1 MWIITSFIGF
11 TLFVA
16 VYSWYKLRDQ
26 NLNTSDGYF
35 LGGRSLGAGVIAGSM
50 MLTNIS
56 SEHLIGMNGSSYKNG
71 MVIISWETT
80 ATIGLIFGALYLV
93 PRYLKMGLSTIPK
106 FLELRFDRT
115 TRSIAAGLLVFSF
128 VFTLLPIVL
137 YTGAINFEGMF
148 NLSEFMGVSREQ
160 AIWILVLMI
169 GIIGA
174 LYSILGGLKAVAVA
188 DTVNGVGLI
197 IAGLLIPIIA
207 LWEIGNGNLLSGVD
221 RVYEHA
227 PEKFSIVG
235 APDSVLPFSAIFTGL
250 VINQIY
256 FWAMHQSIIQR
267 ALGAK
272 DLEAAQKGLLLTGVF
287 KLLVPIII
295 AVPGVIGFYYFGDA
309 FYDNQDFIYPMMV
322 NEVLPVFLIGI
333 FAAVFMG
340 AVLSTFNSVINSA
353 ATIYTI
359 DIYKIFINK
368 DAGEKQTV
376 RVGVIVSSIVAVFAI
391 LVAPFMAYAP
401 EGIYQLLQTLNGLFF
416 VPLGTIIIAGFFFK
430 SVSAAGVKVA
440 LVAGMA
446 FYLMT
451 ELIVD
456 IGIHFVH
463 VWGIMFV
470 GMIAIMYFVSYF
482 YPVEKEFKITD
493 VEVVDLKEWKYAKA
507 VSIFLII
514 VTIAIYILLW
524 GEPYSGQ

>member
-1 MWIITSFIGF
+1 MWILTSFVGF

-16 VYSWYKLRDQ
+16 IYSWYKLRGE
-26 NLNTSDGYF
+26 NLYTSDGYF
-35 LGGRSLGAGVIAGSM
+35 LGGRSLSAGVIAGSM

-56 SEHLIGMNGSSYKNG
+56 SEHLIGMNGSAYKNG
-71 MVIISWETT
+71 MIIISWETT

-106 FLELRFDRT
+106 FLELRFDRA
-115 TRSIAAGLLVFSF
+115 TRSLAAVLLVFSF

-137 YTGAINFEGMF
+137 YTGAINFEGIF
-148 NLSEFMGVSREQ
+148 EISEVLDVTHQQS
-160 AIWILVLMI
+160 IWILVVTI
-169 GIIGA
+169 GVIGA

-188 DTVNGVGLI
+188 DTVNGIGLI
-197 IAGLLIPIIA
+197 IGGLLIPILA

-221 RVYEHA
+221 TVYTHA

-256 FWAMHQSIIQR
+256 FWSMHQSIIQR

-272 DLEAAQKGLLLTGVF
+272 DLASAQKGLLLTGLF
-287 KLLVPIII
+287 KLLVPVII
-295 AVPGVIGFYYFGDA
+295 ALPGVIGFYYFGDTL
-309 FYDNQDFIYPMMV
+309 YENQDFIYPMMIH
-322 NEVLPVFLIGI
+322 EVLPVFFIGI

-359 DIYKIFINK
+359 DIYKIYINK
-368 DAGEKQTV
+368 DASEKRMVTV
-376 RVGVIVSSIVAVFAI
+376 GTLVSTIVAVFAI
-391 LVAPFMAYAP
+391 FVAPFMAYAP

-416 VPLGTIIIAGFFFK
+416 VPLGTAIIAGFFLK
-430 SVSAAGVKVA
+430 SISAAGVKVA
-440 LVAGMA
+440 LIIGMV
-446 FYLMT
+446 FYGIT
-451 ELIVD
+451 ELAVD

-470 GMIAIMYFVSYF
+470 GMIIIMYIVSYF
-482 YPVEKEFKITD
+482 YPVEEEFKITD
-493 VEVVDLKEWKYAKA
+493 VEVVDISEWKYAKG
-507 VSIFLII
+507 VSIFLIL
-514 VTIAIYILLW
+514 VTIGIYILLW
-524 GEPYSGQ
+524 GPPN

>member
-1 MWIITSFIGF
+1 MWILTSFIAF

-16 VYSWYKLRDQ
+16 FFAWYKLRGE
-26 NLNTSDGYF
+26 NLYTSDGYF
-35 LGGRSLGAGVIAGSM
+35 LGGRSLGAGMIAGSM

-56 SEHLIGMNGSSYKNG
+56 SEHLIGMNGSAYKNG
-71 MVIISWETT
+71 LVIISWETT

-106 FLELRFDRT
+106 FLELRFDRA
-115 TRSIAAGLLVFSF
+115 TRSIAAALLVFSF

-137 YTGAINFEGMF
+137 YTGAINFEGIF
-148 NLSEFMGVSREQ
+148 NISERLNVTHQQS
-160 AIWILVLMI
+160 IWILVVTI
-169 GIIGA
+169 GVIGA

-197 IAGLLIPIIA
+197 IGGLLIPILA

-221 RVYEHA
+221 RVYQHA

-272 DLEAAQKGLLLTGVF
+272 SLASAQKGLLLTGVF

-295 AVPGVIGFYYFGDA
+295 ALPGVIGFYYFGDS
-309 FYDNQDFIYPMMV
+309 FYENQDFIYPMMIH
-322 NEVLPVFLIGI
+322 EVLPVFFIGI

-353 ATIYTI
+353 ATIYTL
-359 DIYKIFINK
+359 DIYKIYINK
-368 DAGEKQTV
+368 DASERKMV
-376 RVGVIVSSIVAVFAI
+376 SVGTIISTIIAVFAI
-391 LVAPFMAYAP
+391 LVAPYMAYAP
-401 EGIYQLLQTLNGLFF
+401 EGIYQLLQTMNGLFF
-416 VPLGTIIIAGFFFK
+416 VPLGTIILAGFFLK
-430 SVSAAGVKVA
+430 SISAAGVKVA
-440 LVAGMA
+440 LISGMA
-446 FYLMT
+446 FYLTT
-451 ELIVD
+451 ELFID
-456 IGIHFVH
+456 TGIHFVH
-463 VWGIMFV
+463 IWGIKFI
-470 GMIAIMYFVSYF
+470 GMIAIMYLVSYY
-482 YPVEKEFKITD
+482 YPEEKNFKITD
-493 VEVVDLKEWKYAKA
+493 VEVVDMNEWKYSKIIS
-507 VSIFLII
+507 VFLVL
-514 VTIAIYILLW
+514 VTVGVYILLW
-524 GEPYSGQ
+524 GPPY

>member
-1 MWIITSFIGF
+1 MWIIASFVGF

-16 VYSWYKLRDQ
+16 AYSWFKVRGQ

-35 LGGRSLGAGVIAGSM
+35 LGGRTLGAGVIAGSM

-56 SEHLIGMNGSSYKNG
+56 SEHLIGMNGSAYKNG

-93 PRYLKMGLSTIPK
+93 PRYLKMGLTTIPK

-137 YTGAINFEGMF
+137 YTGAINFEGIF
-148 NLSEFMGVSREQ
+148 NISGRLGITTSQS
-160 AIWILVLMI
+160 IWLLVIMI
-169 GIIGA
+169 GVIGG
-174 LYSILGGLKAVAVA
+174 LYSILGGLKAVATA

-197 IAGLLIPIIA
+197 IAGLMIPILA
-207 LWEIGNGNLLSGVD
+207 LWEIGNGNLFTGVD
-221 RVYEHA
+221 RVYEAA
-227 PEKFSIVG
+227 PMKFSIVG
-235 APDSVLPFSAIFTGL
+235 ASDSVLPFSAIFTGL
-250 VINQIY
+250 MINQIY

-272 DLEAAQKGLLLTGVF
+272 DLVAAQKGMLLTGVF

-295 AVPGVIGFYYFGDA
+295 AVPGIIGFYYFGDA
-309 FYDNQDFIYPMMV
+309 FYDNQDFIYPAMITQ
-322 NEVLPVFLIGI
+322 VLPTFFIGI

-353 ATIYTI
+353 ATIYTM
-359 DIYKIFINK
+359 DIYKIFLNK
-368 DAGEKQTV
+368 EASEKKMV
-376 RVGVIVSSIVAVFAI
+376 SMGVIVSSIVVVFAI

-430 SVSAAGVKVA
+430 KVSAAGVKTA
-440 LVAGMA
+440 LIIGMA
-446 FYLMT
+446 FYLMS
-451 ELIVD
+451 ELFVD
-456 IGIHFVH
+456 TGIHFVH
-463 VWGIMFV
+463 IWGIMFV
-470 GMIAIMYFVSYF
+470 GMIGIMYLVSYF
-482 YPVEKEFKITD
+482 YPVENEFQIRD
-493 VEVVDLKEWKYAKA
+493 VEVVDLKEWKYAKPVA
-507 VSIFLII
+507 VILVV
-514 VTIAIYILLW
+514 VTIGIYVLLW
-524 GEPYSGQ
+524 GDPH

>member
-1 MWIITSFIGF
+1 MWIVTSFVGF

-16 VYSWYKLRDQ
+16 IYSWYKLRGE
-26 NLNTSDGYF
+26 NLYTSDGYF
-35 LGGRSLGAGVIAGSM
+35 LGGRSLSAGVIAGSM

-56 SEHLIGMNGSSYKNG
+56 SEHLIGMNGSAYKNG

-106 FLELRFDRT
+106 FLELRFDRA
-115 TRSIAAGLLVFSF
+115 TRSIAAALLVFSF

-137 YTGAINFEGMF
+137 YTGAINFEGIF
-148 NLSEFMGVSREQ
+148 DISEVLDVSHQ
-160 AIWILVLMI
+160 QSIWILVVGI
-169 GIIGA
+169 GVIGA
-174 LYSILGGLKAVAVA
+174 LYSILGGLKAVAIA

-197 IAGLLIPIIA
+197 LGGLLIPILAFIQ
-207 LWEIGNGNLLSGVD
+207 IGDGNILSGVD
-221 RVYEHA
+221 RVYQHA

-256 FWAMHQSIIQR
+256 FWSMHQSIIQR

-272 DLEAAQKGLLLTGVF
+272 DLAAAQKGLLLTGVF
-287 KLLVPIII
+287 KLLIPLII
-295 AVPGVIGFYYFGDA
+295 AVPGVIGFYYFGDTL
-309 FYDNQDFIYPMMV
+309 YDNQDFIYPMMIH
-322 NEVLPVFLIGI
+322 EVLPTFFIGI

-359 DIYKIFINK
+359 DIYKIYVNK
-368 DAGEKQTV
+368 EASERQMV
-376 RVGVIVSSIVAVFAI
+376 NVGTLVSTIVAVFAI
-391 LVAPFMAYAP
+391 FVAPFMSYAP

-416 VPLGTIIIAGFFFK
+416 VPLGTAILAGFFLK
-430 SVSAAGVKVA
+430 HISAAGVKVA
-440 LVAGMA
+440 LVAGMV
-446 FYLMT
+446 FYLIT
-451 ELIVD
+451 ELFVD
-456 IGIHFVH
+456 TGIHFVH
-463 VWGIMFV
+463 IWGIMFI
-470 GMIAIMYFVSYF
+470 GMIIVMYIVSWF

-493 VEVVDLKEWKYAKA
+493 VEVVDLKEWKYAKI
-507 VSIFLII
+507 VSVILIL
-514 VTIAIYILLW
+514 VTIGIYILLW
-524 GEPYSGQ
+524 GEPY

>member
-1 MWIITSFIGF
+1 MWIFASFVGF

-16 VYSWYKLRDQ
+16 FYSWYRLRGE
-26 NLNTSDGYF
+26 NLYTSDGYF
-35 LGGRSLGAGVIAGSM
+35 LGGRSLSAGVIAGSM

-56 SEHLIGMNGSSYKNG
+56 SEHLIGMNGSAYKNG
-71 MVIISWETT
+71 MIIISWETT

-106 FLELRFDRT
+106 FLELRFDRA
-115 TRSIAAGLLVFSF
+115 TRSLAAILLVFSF

-137 YTGAINFEGMF
+137 YTGAINFEGIF
-148 NLSEFMGVSREQ
+148 EISSVLGVTHQQS
-160 AIWILVLMI
+160 IWILVVII
-169 GIIGA
+169 GVIGA

-188 DTVNGVGLI
+188 DTVNGIGLI
-197 IAGLLIPIIA
+197 IGGLLIPILA

-221 RVYEHA
+221 TVYNYA

-256 FWAMHQSIIQR
+256 FWSMHQSIIQR

-272 DLEAAQKGLLLTGVF
+272 DLVAAQKGLLLTGVF
-287 KLLVPIII
+287 KLLIPIII
-295 AVPGVIGFYYFGDA
+295 ALPGVIGFYYFGDSM
-309 FYDNQDFIYPMMV
+309 YDNQDFIYPMMIH
-322 NEVLPVFLIGI
+322 EVLPVFFIGI

-359 DIYKIFINK
+359 DIYKIYINK
-368 DAGEKQTV
+368 DASERKMV
-376 RVGVIVSSIVAVFAI
+376 MVGTAVSTIVAVFAI
-391 LVAPFMAYAP
+391 FVAPFMSYAP

-416 VPLGTIIIAGFFFK
+416 VPLGTTIIAGFFLK
-430 SVSAAGVKVA
+430 KISAAGVKVA
-440 LVAGMA
+440 LVIGMV
-446 FYLMT
+446 FYGFT
-451 ELIVD
+451 ELVVD

-470 GMIAIMYFVSYF
+470 GMIIIMYIVSYF
-482 YPVEKEFKITD
+482 YPVEKEFQITD
-493 VEVVDLKEWKYAKA
+493 VEVVDISEWKYAKV
-507 VSIFLII
+507 VSIFLIV
-514 VTIAIYILLW
+514 VTIGIYILLW
-524 GEPYSGQ
+524 GPPN

>member
-1 MWIITSFIGF
+1 MWIFTSFVGF

-16 VYSWYKLRDQ
+16 IYSWYKLRGE

-35 LGGRSLGAGVIAGSM
+35 LGGRSLSAGVIAGSM

-56 SEHLIGMNGSSYKNG
+56 SEHLIGMNGSAYKNG

-106 FLELRFDRT
+106 FLELRFDRA
-115 TRSIAAGLLVFSF
+115 TRSLAAVLLVFSF

-137 YTGAINFEGMF
+137 YTGAINFEGIF
-148 NLSEFMGVSREQ
+148 EISELLEVTHQQS
-160 AIWILVLMI
+160 IWILVVTI
-169 GIIGA
+169 GVIGA

-188 DTVNGVGLI
+188 DTVNGIGLI
-197 IAGLLIPIIA
+197 IGGLLIPILA

-221 RVYEHA
+221 TVYNYA

-256 FWAMHQSIIQR
+256 FWSMHQSIIQR

-272 DLEAAQKGLLLTGVF
+272 DLVAAQKGLLLTGLF
-287 KLLVPIII
+287 KLLVPVII
-295 AVPGVIGFYYFGDA
+295 ALPGVIGFYYFGDA
-309 FYDNQDFIYPMMV
+309 IYDNQDFIYPMMIH
-322 NEVLPVFLIGI
+322 EVLPVFFIGI

-359 DIYKIFINK
+359 DIYKIYINK
-368 DAGEKQTV
+368 DASEKKMVTV
-376 RVGVIVSSIVAVFAI
+376 GTIVSTIVAVFAI
-391 LVAPFMAYAP
+391 FVAPFMTYAP

-416 VPLGTIIIAGFFFK
+416 VPLGTAIIAGFFLK
-430 SVSAAGVKVA
+430 SISATGVKVG
-440 LVAGMA
+440 LIIGMV
-446 FYLMT
+446 FYGFT

-470 GMIAIMYFVSYF
+470 GMIIIMYIVSYF
-482 YPVEKEFKITD
+482 YPVEKDFQITN
-493 VEVVDLKEWKYAKA
+493 VEVVDISEWKYAKA
-507 VSIFLII
+507 VSIFLIL
-514 VTIAIYILLW
+514 VTIGIYILLW
-524 GEPYSGQ
+524 GPPN